1 METSTKN
8 LQCAYQ
14 IDKLSSTNYLI
25 WNVKMQRLL
34 IRFEFWTM
42 VNQSELDPSSV
53 DVTLQTT

>member
-1 METSTKN
+1 METSTNN

-14 IDKLSSTNYLI
+14 IDKLSNINYLI
-25 WNVKMQRLL
+25 WNVKMQMLL
-34 IRFEFWTM
+34 IRVEFWTM